1 MKANILARSVLR
13 RLFLRVAAG
22 YGDHLSSLIE
32 KRVQMNM
39 AQIVEQRVE
48 ALLAKQR
55 PPTIYLPPIDV
66 HQTSAELPF
75 MRYSTCSAADFY
87 HPRFSEIA
95 AEMGIPAMLHRKFW
109 EWAYIVHIAQSRG
122 MVAPGKRALGFGVG
136 TERMPAL
143 FAKGGMEVTA
153 TDAPQSVDNAQ
164 GWSSTGQYSNA
175 VEALPYNGILDK
187 ETFLRRV
194 HFQECDMNNIGDD
207 VQGYDFCWSS
217 CALEHLGSL
226 QLGIDFIINSVEKTL
241 KIGGIACHTTEFN
254 LSSNGDTIES
264 GDTVLYRRKDLDALI
279 AELRARGHKVDEF
292 IIAPD
297 AHFLDGYVDT
307 PPFATPTP
315 TTGPAHLKLELYGY
329 ACTSVG
335 ITVQRGR

>member
-1 MKANILARSVLR
+1 MKAHNSARSVLR

-22 YGDHLSSLIE
+22 YGDHLSALIE
-32 KRVQMNM
+32 KRVEMNM
-39 AQIVEQRVE
+39 EQIVNQRVE
-48 ALLAKQR
+48 ALLAKR
-55 PPTIYLPPIDV
+55 LSPTIYLPPIDV
-66 HQTSAELPF
+66 HQTAAELPF
-75 MRYSTCSAADFY
+75 MQYSTCSAADFY

-95 AEMGIPAMLHRKFW
+95 RDMGIPPMLHRKFW

-122 MVAPGKRALGFGVG
+122 VVAPGKRALGFGVG
-136 TERMPAL
+136 AERMPAL
-143 FAKGGMEVTA
+143 FAKGGMQVTA

-164 GWSSTGQYSNA
+164 GWSTSGQYSNA
-175 VEALPYNGILDK
+175 IEAIPYNGILDK
-187 ETFLRRV
+187 ETFLERV

-226 QLGIDFIINSVEKTL
+226 QLGMDFIINSVEKTL

-254 LSSNGDTIES
+254 LSSNGTTVES

-279 AELRARGHKVDEF
+279 AELRRRGHKVDEF
-292 IIAPD
+292 VVAPD

-335 ITVQRGR
+335 ITVQRGC

>member
-1 MKANILARSVLR
+1 MT
-13 RLFLRVAAG
+13 AG
-22 YGDHLSSLIE
+22 YGEHLSALIE
-32 KRVQMNM
+32 KRVQMNLSEL
-39 AQIVEQRVE
+39 VDQRVE
-48 ALLAKQR
+48 ALLAKR
-55 PPTIYLPPIDV
+55 LAPTIYLPPIGV
-66 HQTSAELPF
+66 HHTSPELPF
-75 MRYSTCSAADFY
+75 MQYSTCSAADFY
-87 HPRFSEIA
+87 HPRFTEIA
-95 AEMGIPAMLHRKFW
+95 AEMGIPPLLHRKFW

-122 MVAPGKRALGFGVG
+122 VVAPGKRALGFGVG

-143 FAKGGMEVTA
+143 FAKGGMDVTA

-175 VEALPYNGILDK
+175 IEALPYNGILDK
-187 ETFLRRV
+187 ETFLQRV
-194 HFQECDMNNIGDD
+194 RFQECDMNNIGDD

-226 QLGIDFIINSVEKTL
+226 QLGMDFIINSVEKTL
-241 KIGGIACHTTEFN
+241 KVGGIACHTTELN
-254 LSSNGDTIES
+254 LSSNGDTVES

-292 IIAPD
+292 IVAPD
-297 AHFLDGYVDT
+297 THFLDGYVDT

-335 ITVQRGR
+335 ITVQRGV

>member
-1 MKANILARSVLR
+1 MKTHSGTKAALR
-13 RLFLRVAAG
+13 RVFMRVTAKYEDLLFAR
-22 YGDHLSSLIE
+22 IE
-32 KRVQMNM
+32 KRV
-39 AQIVEQRVE
+39 E
-48 ALLAKQR
+48 LAMQQGHNQSQS
-55 PPTIYLPPIDV
+55 PVIYVPPIELN
-66 HQTSAELPF
+66 QTSPALPF
-75 MRYSTCSAADFY
+75 MQYSTCSAADFY
-87 HPRFSEIA
+87 HPRFAQIA
-95 AEMGIPAMLHRKFW
+95 AELAIQPMLHRKFW

-122 MVAPGKRALGFGVG
+122 VIAPDKRALGFGVG

-143 FAKGGMEVTA
+143 FAKGGMHVTA
-153 TDAPQSVDNAQ
+153 TDAPQSVDSAQ
-164 GWSSTGQYSNA
+164 GWSSSGQYSSA
-175 VEALPYNGILDK
+175 IDTIPYGGILDK
-187 ETFLRRV
+187 GTFLERV

-207 VQGYDFCWSS
+207 FQGYDFCWSS

-241 KIGGIACHTTEFN
+241 KVGGIACHTTEFN
-254 LSSNGDTIES
+254 LSSNDATVES
-264 GDTVLYRRKDLDALI
+264 GDTVLYRRKDLDMLI

-297 AHFLDGYVDT
+297 SHFLDGYVDT
-307 PPFATPTP
+307 PPFASPTP

>member
-1 MKANILARSVLR
+1 MKSNTTERSVLR
-13 RLFLRVAAG
+13 RLFLRFAAG
-22 YGDHLSSLIE
+22 YENRLTAKIE
-32 KRVQMNM
+32 KRVEMNM
-39 AQIVEQRVE
+39 EQIINRRVDD
-48 ALLAKQR
+48 LLEKRLA
-55 PPTIYLPPIDV
+55 PTIYLPPIELNR
-66 HQTSAELPF
+66 TSAELPF
-75 MRYSTCSAADFY
+75 MQYSTCSAADFY
-87 HPRFSEIA
+87 HPRFTEIA
-95 AEMGIPAMLHRKFW
+95 AELAIPPMLHRKFW
-109 EWAYIVHIAQSRG
+109 EWAYIVHTAQSRG

-143 FAKGGMEVTA
+143 FAKGGMQVTS

-175 VEALPYNGILDK
+175 IESLPYGGILDK
-187 ETFLRRV
+187 ETFLERV

-226 QLGIDFIINSVEKTL
+226 QLGMDFIINSVEKTL

-254 LSSNGDTIES
+254 LSSNDGTVES
-264 GDTVLYRRKDLDALI
+264 GDTVLYRRQDLDALI
-279 AELRARGHKVDEF
+279 AELRARGHQVDELL
-292 IIAPD
+292 IAPD

-307 PPFATPTP
+307 APFATPTP
-315 TTGPAHLKLELYGY
+315 STGPAHLKLELYGY